1 MSLLL
6 TQAVRERDAIQAQF
20 DRLKELRVTQSE
32 KTLVEWKK
40 ASETRHRLSSLTDRL
55 AEAKQALE
63 EEALRRAQ
71 LETQLQAAESAKAVR
86 EDELAIRRMY
96 EDLTGFTITEVV
108 MQDASQSSRRYEMVF
123 TGTDYFDLQFA
134 LEESRLSQAQDAH
147 GDAAPPRDE
156 FIYTPH
162 VDESRDAGLLASEN
176 MPDHFLE
183 QIRFERSAA
192 TKFLTALHRSLR
204 K

>member
-1 MSLLL
+1 M
-6 TQAVRERDAIQAQF
+6 
-20 DRLKELRVTQSE
+20 DRHGESHRPAEPEADSSKLVHLEKEGVSFITDS
-32 KTLVEWKK
+32 V
-40 ASETRHRLSSLTDRL
+40 SSLTNKL

-71 LETQLQAAESAKAVR
+71 LETQLQAAESEKAVR

-96 EDLTGFTITEVV
+96 EDLTGFTVTEVV
-108 MQDASQSSRRYEMVF
+108 MHDASQSSRRYEMVF
-123 TGTDYFDLQFA
+123 TGTDYFNLQFS
-134 LEESRLSQAQDAH
+134 LEESRLSQVQEAH
-147 GDAAPPRDE
+147 GDAAPARDD
-156 FIYTPH
+156 FIYIPH

-192 TKFLTALHRSLR
+192 TKFLNALHRSLR